1 MPVPLK
7 NRAEIYKKASCVPR
21 GAAGRS
27 RDNQ

>member
-7 NRAEIYKKASCVPR
+7 NRAEIDKKTRCVPR
-21 GAAGRS
+21 GGAGRS